1 MKISIIG
8 YGKMGKQ
15 IEALALERCH
25 TIHSVIA
32 KESWLSNDIEGADV
46 AIEFSRPE
54 AALVNIRKCF
64 QANVPVVIGTTG
76 WYDNYDYLKA
86 ECLKNNNAM
95 LAATNFSLGVN
106 IFFEIN
112 KKLASLM
119 SNTTNYE
126 NKITETH
133 HLEKL
138 DQPSGTAISLAE
150 QLIANNNAY
159 KKWKIADDSSDEGMV
174 NIHSYRKPAIPGTHQ
189 VIYESEV
196 DEIVISHEAKNRKG
210 FALGAILA
218 AEFLAGKKGV
228 FSMKQVLGI
237 Q

>member
-15 IEALALERCH
+15 IEALALERGH

-76 WYDNYDYLKA
+76 WYDNYDDLKA

-95 LAATNFSLGVN
+95 LASTNFSLGVN

-150 QLIANNNAY
+150 QLISNNKAY
-159 KKWKIADDSSDEGMV
+159 KKWKIADDSLDEGAV
-174 NIHSYRKPAIPGTHQ
+174 NIYSHRKPEVPGTHQ

-218 AEFLAGKKGV
+218 AEFLAGKNGV

>member
-76 WYDNYDYLKA
+76 WYDNYDDLKA
-86 ECLKNNNAM
+86 ECLKNNNA
-95 LAATNFSLGVN
+95 
-106 IFFEIN
+106 
-112 KKLASLM
+112 
-119 SNTTNYE
+119 
-126 NKITETH
+126 
-133 HLEKL
+133 
-138 DQPSGTAISLAE
+138 ISLLSALQGLKSIE
-150 QLIANNNAY
+150 SRL
-159 KKWKIADDSSDEGMV
+159 S
-174 NIHSYRKPAIPGTHQ
+174 NIIKDFFSFFITPA
-189 VIYESEV
+189 
-196 DEIVISHEAKNRKG
+196 K
-210 FALGAILA
+210 
-218 AEFLAGKKGV
+218 
-228 FSMKQVLGI
+228 
-237 Q
+237 

>member
-1 MKISIIG
+1 MINVGIIG

-15 IEALALERCH
+15 IEALALERGH
-25 TIHSVIA
+25 IIHSVIA

-76 WYDNYDYLKA
+76 WYDNYDDLKA

-126 NKITETH
+126 NKITHT
-133 HLEKL
+133 
-138 DQPSGTAISLAE
+138 DSLFSAE
-150 QLIANNNAY
+150 
-159 KKWKIADDSSDEGMV
+159 
-174 NIHSYRKPAIPGTHQ
+174 
-189 VIYESEV
+189 
-196 DEIVISHEAKNRKG
+196 
-210 FALGAILA
+210 
-218 AEFLAGKKGV
+218 
-228 FSMKQVLGI
+228 
-237 Q
+237 